1 IDVRDIVDMKFLIGV
16 FLLLS
21 VNTANAVMIPKCIEN
36 NNCSSGT
43 VVFCMIVLG
52 IIFLF
57 TRK

>member
-1 IDVRDIVDMKFLIGV
+1 MDMKFLIGV